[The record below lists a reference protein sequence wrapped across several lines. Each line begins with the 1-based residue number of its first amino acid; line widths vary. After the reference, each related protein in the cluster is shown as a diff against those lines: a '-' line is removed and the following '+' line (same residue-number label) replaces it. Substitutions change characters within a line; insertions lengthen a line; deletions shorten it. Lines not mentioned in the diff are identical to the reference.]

1 MRRCG
6 RRCRGLERA
15 MKRSPAEVHQAV
27 LIAFQNSTR
36 QWVPG
41 QDDDP
46 DAIHKSRTRFIA
58 SLIAPEVGNV
68 EVEPHVAATLSLGPG
83 AIPVWF
89 VTGPAAQRVFLD
101 ERTDNFGSAWGP
113 ERSTGRY
120 VDLGFRTSDPID
132 AFLA

>member
-1 MRRCG
+1 
-6 RRCRGLERA
+6 
-15 MKRSPAEVHQAV
+15 MKRSPAEVRQVV

-41 QDDDP
+41 QDGDP

-58 SLIAPEVGNV
+58 SLIAPEVGSV
-68 EVEPHVAATLSLGPG
+68 EVEPHVAPTLSLEPG

-89 VTGPAAQRVFLD
+89 VTGFGVQRVFLD
-101 ERTDNFGSAWGP
+101 ERSDSFGCAWGP
-113 ERSTGRY
+113 DSATGRY
-120 VDLGFRTSDPID
+120 VDLGFRTIDPID